1 MRRNNA
7 IFGLIIGLFT
17 PVIGMMISYLIW
29 FRAFSIDAFLNRL
42 FSDGDIAS
50 KVISLSVLINV
61 LPFVLYTNRRLDLTG
76 RGILIAT
83 MLYGVLFVL
92 LKFVW

>member
-17 PVIGMMISYLIW
+17 PVIGVMISYLIW
-29 FRAFSIDAFLNRL
+29 FRAFPVDAFINRL

-61 LPFVLYTNRRLDLTG
+61 IPFVLYTNRRLDLTG

-83 MLYGVLFVL
+83 MLYGVLFIL

>member
-7 IFGLIIGLFT
+7 IFGLIIGLFA
-17 PVIGMMISYLIW
+17 PAIGVMITYLIW
-29 FRAFSIDAFLNRL
+29 FRAFPLDRFFHDL
-42 FSDGDIAS
+42 FTRGETAA
-50 KVISLSVLINV
+50 KVVSLSVLINV
-61 LPFVLYTNRRLDLTG
+61 VPFILYTNRKLDLTG

-83 MLYGVLFVL
+83 MLYGVLFML

>member
-7 IFGLIIGLFT
+7 IFGLVIGLFA

-29 FRAFSIDAFLNRL
+29 FRAYTPDVFLNRL
-42 FSDGDIAS
+42 FSDGDIAA
-50 KVISLSVLINV
+50 KVITLSVLINV
-61 LPFVLYTNRRLDLTG
+61 LPFVLYTNRKLDLTG
-76 RGILIAT
+76 RGILVAT
-83 MLYGVLFVL
+83 MLYGVLFIL